1 MIEITQANRLTAEP
15 ARSCGRVWRD
25 SFREERYTAAISRTD
40 GMAKSGCS
48 FHVNRNAGAVVL
60 QACPLA
66 RRPKPALSS
75 NSAAMEMT

>member
-48 FHVNRNAGAVVL
+48 FHVSRNAGA
-60 QACPLA
+60 
-66 RRPKPALSS
+66 
-75 NSAAMEMT
+75 